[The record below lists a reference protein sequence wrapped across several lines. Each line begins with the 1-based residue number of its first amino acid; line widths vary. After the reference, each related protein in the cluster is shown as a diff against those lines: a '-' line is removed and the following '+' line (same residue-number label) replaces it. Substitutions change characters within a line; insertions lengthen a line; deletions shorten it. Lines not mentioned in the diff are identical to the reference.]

1 MGSQKI
7 DKLFSDELSLYTD
20 LDKLISTY
28 TSSFCAEILAQIQTL
43 QKEVA
48 NIQRQQAAE
57 IQALC
62 DNIDFEKEHPLFFNF
77 INRIDFSNL
86 EIPETKYLCYLSIY
100 KLLRKATGQV
110 LISNLCHHLTENQK
124 IIMRNSKE
132 QSIYVK
138 EFDFYHPE
146 IDEDNTLVVAGEQG
160 SIIPII
166 DFIAFGHELI
176 HILHR
181 LLDFKFNTKH
191 DFKLSDNNP
200 KHWLYLGSFLEPE
213 LSPKPGEYATI
224 ESSRHTLNG
233 MSENKIRADF
243 GLPLRGAWRTVKLGD
258 FTELDKYLY
267 FVKKI
272 KNGALFSTK
281 EKLEIPLMFFDRK
294 SRRPEKVSSAKE
306 EENFTI
312 SQSKPLSLYSFC
324 SIL

>member
-1 MGSQKI
+1 MVSQKI
-7 DKLFSDELSLYTD
+7 DTLFSDELSLYAD

-28 TSSFCAEILAQIQTL
+28 TSSFCAETLAQIQAL
-43 QKEVA
+43 QKKIA
-48 NIQRQQAAE
+48 NIQRQQAKE
-57 IQALC
+57 MQALC
-62 DNIDFEKEHPLFFNF
+62 GNIDFEKEHPLFFNF

-100 KLLRKATGQV
+100 KLLHRATGQA
-110 LISNLCHHLTENQK
+110 LISNLCHHLFTRNQK
-124 IIMRNSKE
+124 IIMHNSKGQFIEVE
-132 QSIYVK
+132 Q
-138 EFDFYHPE
+138 FDFYHPE
-146 IDEDNTLVVAGEQG
+146 IDEDNTIVAAGEQG

-213 LSPKPGEYATI
+213 LTTKPGEYATI

-258 FTELDKYLY
+258 FTELNKYLY
-267 FVKKI
+267 FVNKI
-272 KNGALFSTK
+272 ENGVLFSTK

-294 SRRPEKVSSAKE
+294 SRRPENISS
-306 EENFTI
+306 TP
-312 SQSKPLSLYSFC
+312 SKSTSPYSFC

>member
-1 MGSQKI
+1 MVSQKI
-7 DKLFSDELSLYTD
+7 DTLFSDELSLYSD
-20 LDKLISTY
+20 LDKLILAY
-28 TSSFCAEILAQIQTL
+28 SSFFNADILIQIQAL
-43 QKEVA
+43 QKEIA
-48 NIQRQQAAE
+48 NIQQQQAAE
-57 IQALC
+57 MRVLC
-62 DNIDFEKEHPLFFNF
+62 NNINFEKEHPLFFNF
-77 INRIDFSNL
+77 LDRLDFSNL
-86 EIPETKYLCYLSIY
+86 ENPETKYLCYLSIY
-100 KLLRKATGQV
+100 KLLHRASGQA
-110 LISNLCHHLTENQK
+110 LISNLCHHLHAKNQK
-124 IIMRNSKE
+124 IIMHNSKGQFIEVE
-132 QSIYVK
+132 Q
-138 EFDFYHPE
+138 FDFYHPE
-146 IDEDNTLVVAGEQG
+146 IDEDNTLVAAGEQG

-243 GLPLRGAWRTVKLGD
+243 ELPLRGGWRTVKLGD
-258 FTELDKYLY
+258 AIEFNKYLY
-267 FVKKI
+267 FVDKI
-272 KNGALFSTK
+272 KKKELFSTK

-294 SRRPEKVSSAKE
+294 SRRPENISS
-306 EENFTI
+306 TP
-312 SQSKPLSLYSFC
+312 SKSTSSYSFC